1 MKIKEL
7 WNKIRKGVKAGMA
20 AATESNVLTDNRVVS
35 MIEKFKAS
43 GKYELMKEGER
54 YYQADN
60 DIKNRKITRKV
71 DGHKEEETWR
81 ANNKL
86 AHAKYKIQVDEKIAY
101 LLTKPVTYKTDGAD
115 KNDTYVEKVKDVLG
129 KHFQYQL
136 TQLGYEASNKGI
148 GWLHVYLDPEGELK
162 TIVIPAEQCI
172 PYWSDRSH
180 TELDAMIRVYN
191 TTVWQYNQEKEIT
204 NVEIWTKDG
213 VKYYRLEGQM
223 LVYDNDKSMDAGGPV
238 AHYKSVEEWKTW
250 GKVPF
255 IPFKNN
261 QIEMPDIKFVK
272 SLIDGYDLGR
282 SEAANYM
289 DGVLSLSD
297 MHKQN
302 RLTELNGKFE
312 KIIED
317 LGHSTEAF
325 AKKNM
330 QDGFK
335 KVYADTAVGMGEL
348 DFSMPNKKLMEKLM
362 EAPWRG
368 DNFSGRLWKNQK
380 KLAVSLNDIL
390 LTGLQQGK
398 TTVEIAIMLH
408 NRMGQGFNECHRL
421 VRTET
426 MHYLNDATLQRYK
439 DADVKYVQ
447 ILAAKDERTCDIC
460 GGYHEKVYPIEECVH
475 VPLHANCRCT
485 IIPVTDEKLIAAYEK
500 NHPDELESDIGQK
513 IVDHITGISKQ
524 RKMFEQKVKN
534 INDIRVRTLLTQSLE
549 RTTIKRAK
557 GRKSKYSASEK
568 TVYLAKNAKVDT
580 LAHELFHEID
590 DAYGLIENGL
600 LSKSVISDYNKLQNL
615 AKGYGKSIEEMLYS
629 RYPKAFRKDTEK
641 LALKEEY
648 RGISDILNGMS
659 SGEINLGYWHD
670 KEYWKKTGRV
680 EAESFAQFGRAL
692 YGGNPEVLDMFK
704 SLFPNSY
711 DEVSGRIE
719 RLIK

>member
-289 DGVLSLSD
+289 DEVKNLIFVLKGYGGQNLSD
-297 MHKQN
+297 FIKQ
-302 RLTELNGKFE
+302 LN
-312 KIIED
+312 ED
-317 LGHSTEAF
+317 RAILIDDAE
-325 AKKNM
+325 
-330 QDGFK
+330 DG
-335 KVYADTAVGMGEL
+335 G
-348 DFSMPNKKLMEKLM
+348 
-362 EAPWRG
+362 
-368 DNFSGRLWKNQK
+368 
-380 KLAVSLNDIL
+380 
-390 LTGLQQGK
+390 
-398 TTVEIAIMLH
+398 
-408 NRMGQGFNECHRL
+408 
-421 VRTET
+421 
-426 MHYLNDATLQRYK
+426 
-439 DADVKYVQ
+439 
-447 ILAAKDERTCDIC
+447 
-460 GGYHEKVYPIEECVH
+460 
-475 VPLHANCRCT
+475 
-485 IIPVTDEKLIAAYEK
+485 
-500 NHPDELESDIGQK
+500 
-513 IVDHITGISKQ
+513 
-524 RKMFEQKVKN
+524 
-534 INDIRVRTLLTQSLE
+534 
-549 RTTIKRAK
+549 
-557 GRKSKYSASEK
+557 
-568 TVYLAKNAKVDT
+568 VDT
-580 LAHELFHEID
+580 LTPQMDITALREHYEQLNRDIVESGQSVNKDLDKFGSAPSGVALKFMYSSLDLKCNLMETEFSRGFELLLYFVDLYLQISGHGYYEKIDVELVFNRDMAINEAEQIQNCSNSQGIISDETLIAHHPFVSDL
-590 DAYGLIENGL
+590 GL
-600 LSKSVISDYNKLQNL
+600 LSKDKRFTANPKVLENGVVEGQTINGMQVMCSEELPANVIIANHKSAIGAAKQINEVEAMRLQNKFADGIRGL
-615 AKGYGKSIEEMLYS
+615 CVYG
-629 RYPKAFRKDTEK
+629 
-641 LALKEEY
+641 
-648 RGISDILNGMS
+648 
-659 SGEINLGYWHD
+659 D
-670 KEYWKKTGRV
+670 KVLRDD
-680 EAESFAQFGRAL
+680 ASAAL
-692 YGGNPEVLDMFK
+692 YFEVGTAADADPINVKITNDTK
-704 SLFPNSY
+704 SPVNTK
-711 DEVSGRIE
+711 EVSA
-719 RLIK
+719 

>member
-43 GKYELMKEGER
+43 GKYELMQEGER

-101 LLTKPVTYKTDGAD
+101 LLTKPVTYKTDGTD

-289 DGVLSLSD
+289 D
-297 MHKQN
+297 
-302 RLTELNGKFE
+302 E
-312 KIIED
+312 
-317 LGHSTEAF
+317 
-325 AKKNM
+325 
-330 QDGFK
+330 
-335 KVYADTAVGMGEL
+335 
-348 DFSMPNKKLMEKLM
+348 
-362 EAPWRG
+362 
-368 DNFSGRLWKNQK
+368 
-380 KLAVSLNDIL
+380 
-390 LTGLQQGK
+390 
-398 TTVEIAIMLH
+398 
-408 NRMGQGFNECHRL
+408 
-421 VRTET
+421 
-426 MHYLNDATLQRYK
+426 
-439 DADVKYVQ
+439 
-447 ILAAKDERTCDIC
+447 
-460 GGYHEKVYPIEECVH
+460 
-475 VPLHANCRCT
+475 
-485 IIPVTDEKLIAAYEK
+485 
-500 NHPDELESDIGQK
+500 
-513 IVDHITGISKQ
+513 
-524 RKMFEQKVKN
+524 VKN
-534 INDIRVRTLLTQSLE
+534 LIFVLKGYGGQNLSAF
-549 RTTIKRAK
+549 IKQLNEDRAILIDDAED
-557 GRKSKYSASEK
+557 GG
-568 TVYLAKNAKVDT
+568 VDT
-580 LAHELFHEID
+580 LTPQMDITALREHYEQLNRDIVESGQSVNKDLDKFGSAPSGVALKFMYSSLDLKCNLMETEFSRGFELLLYFVDLYLQISGHGYYEKID
-590 DAYGLIENGL
+590 VELIFNRDMAINEAEQIQNCSNSQGI
-600 LSKSVISDYNKLQNL
+600 ISDETLI
-615 AKGYGKSIEEMLYS
+615 AHHPFVSDVEEEL
-629 RYPKAFRKDTEK
+629 E
-641 LALKEEY
+641 ALKRQKEEY
-648 RGISDILNGMS
+648 SPSWDQAPIVKD
-659 SGEINLGYWHD
+659 
-670 KEYWKKTGRV
+670 
-680 EAESFAQFGRAL
+680 
-692 YGGNPEVLDMFK
+692 GGNGE
-704 SLFPNSY
+704 
-711 DEVSGRIE
+711 E
-719 RLIK
+719 

>member
-1 MKIKEL
+1 VKIKEL

-148 GWLHVYLDPEGELK
+148 GWLHVYLDPEGEFK
-162 TIVIPAEQCI
+162 TIVIPANQCI

-289 DGVLSLSD
+289 DEVKNLIFVLKGYGGQNLSD
-297 MHKQN
+297 FIKQLN
-302 RLTELNGKFE
+302 EDRAILIDDTE
-312 KIIED
+312 
-317 LGHSTEAF
+317 
-325 AKKNM
+325 
-330 QDGFK
+330 DG
-335 KVYADTAVGMGEL
+335 G
-348 DFSMPNKKLMEKLM
+348 
-362 EAPWRG
+362 
-368 DNFSGRLWKNQK
+368 
-380 KLAVSLNDIL
+380 
-390 LTGLQQGK
+390 
-398 TTVEIAIMLH
+398 
-408 NRMGQGFNECHRL
+408 
-421 VRTET
+421 
-426 MHYLNDATLQRYK
+426 
-439 DADVKYVQ
+439 
-447 ILAAKDERTCDIC
+447 
-460 GGYHEKVYPIEECVH
+460 
-475 VPLHANCRCT
+475 
-485 IIPVTDEKLIAAYEK
+485 
-500 NHPDELESDIGQK
+500 
-513 IVDHITGISKQ
+513 
-524 RKMFEQKVKN
+524 
-534 INDIRVRTLLTQSLE
+534 
-549 RTTIKRAK
+549 
-557 GRKSKYSASEK
+557 
-568 TVYLAKNAKVDT
+568 VDT
-580 LAHELFHEID
+580 LTPQMDITALREHYEQLNRDIVESGQSVNKDLDKFGSAPSGVALKFMYSSLDLKCNLMETEFSRGFELLLYFVDLYLQISGHGDYEKID
-590 DAYGLIENGL
+590 VELVFNRDMAINEAEQIQNCSNSHGI
-600 LSKSVISDYNKLQNL
+600 ISDETLI
-615 AKGYGKSIEEMLYS
+615 AHHPFVSDVEEEL
-629 RYPKAFRKDTEK
+629 E
-641 LALKEEY
+641 ALK
-648 RGISDILNGMS
+648 RQ
-659 SGEINLGYWHD
+659 
-670 KEYWKKTGRV
+670 KEAYSPSWDQAPIVKD
-680 EAESFAQFGRAL
+680 
-692 YGGNPEVLDMFK
+692 GGNGE
-704 SLFPNSY
+704 
-711 DEVSGRIE
+711 E
-719 RLIK
+719 

>member
-20 AATESNVLTDNRVVS
+20 AATESNVLMDNRVVS

-43 GKYELMKEGER
+43 GKYELMQEGER

-101 LLTKPVTYKTDGAD
+101 LLTKPVTYKTDGTD

-136 TQLGYEASNKGI
+136 TQLGYESSNKGI

-191 TTVWQYNQEKEIT
+191 TTVWQYNQEKKIT

-289 DGVLSLSD
+289 D
-297 MHKQN
+297 
-302 RLTELNGKFE
+302 E
-312 KIIED
+312 
-317 LGHSTEAF
+317 
-325 AKKNM
+325 
-330 QDGFK
+330 
-335 KVYADTAVGMGEL
+335 
-348 DFSMPNKKLMEKLM
+348 
-362 EAPWRG
+362 
-368 DNFSGRLWKNQK
+368 
-380 KLAVSLNDIL
+380 
-390 LTGLQQGK
+390 
-398 TTVEIAIMLH
+398 
-408 NRMGQGFNECHRL
+408 
-421 VRTET
+421 
-426 MHYLNDATLQRYK
+426 
-439 DADVKYVQ
+439 
-447 ILAAKDERTCDIC
+447 
-460 GGYHEKVYPIEECVH
+460 
-475 VPLHANCRCT
+475 
-485 IIPVTDEKLIAAYEK
+485 
-500 NHPDELESDIGQK
+500 
-513 IVDHITGISKQ
+513 
-524 RKMFEQKVKN
+524 VKN
-534 INDIRVRTLLTQSLE
+534 LIFVLKGYGGQNPSDF
-549 RTTIKRAK
+549 IKHLNEDRAILIDDTEDA
-557 GRKSKYSASEK
+557 G
-568 TVYLAKNAKVDT
+568 VDT
-580 LAHELFHEID
+580 LTPQMDITALREHYEQLNRDIVESGQSVNKDLDKFGSAPSGVALKFMYSSLDLKCNLMETEFSRGFEMLLYFVDLYLQISGQGDYEKIDVELVFNRDMAINEAEQIQNCSNSQ
-590 DAYGLIENGL
+590 GI
-600 LSKSVISDYNKLQNL
+600 ISDKTII
-615 AKGYGKSIEEMLYS
+615 AHHPFVSDVEEEL
-629 RYPKAFRKDTEK
+629 KA
-641 LALKEEY
+641 LEEQ
-648 RGISDILNGMS
+648 
-659 SGEINLGYWHD
+659 
-670 KEYWKKTGRV
+670 K
-680 EAESFAQFGRAL
+680 EAEGPAWDQAPIVKDV
-692 YGGNPEVLDMFK
+692 GNGE
-704 SLFPNSY
+704 
-711 DEVSGRIE
+711 E
-719 RLIK
+719 